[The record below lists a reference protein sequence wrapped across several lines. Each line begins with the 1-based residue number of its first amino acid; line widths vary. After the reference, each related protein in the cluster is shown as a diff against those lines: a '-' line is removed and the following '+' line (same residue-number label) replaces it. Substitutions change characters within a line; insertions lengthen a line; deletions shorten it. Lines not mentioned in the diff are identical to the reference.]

1 MARIDSILGIVV
13 SQGANELRV
22 GTDKEPKMLAYGI
35 AKRLSIPSTPAST
48 LRELLGEIL
57 SKDREEAMRAR
68 GRVEVPYDSGLG
80 AFKVTLISRGD
91 VNFDAVFVKDGAR
104 GGAKAG
110 AAVTPIHVA
119 PSPDAAKPA
128 GMHTDVEPRPTPP
141 MLAVVAPA
149 SGVLPA
155 APEARLSE
163 AAYLGAAPQAFAPA
177 HAQPAPSSQRAYEV
191 TEALSHLVSRA
202 TSMRASDLH
211 LGDGEVPVLR
221 VDGALTRLEDEGV
234 IELLR
239 ILPLD
244 EQRIQRVRG
253 GESVDLALEIA
264 DIGRVR
270 VHIYRADDRLA
281 AAIRMLPRAAPSL
294 ASLHLPIPLDDIVEM
309 PQGLV
314 LVCGATGSGKSTTL
328 AALAQEVV
336 HRRSVVLTTL
346 EDPVEYAIT
355 PPETSLV
362 RRRQVHRD
370 VKDFA
375 SGLRDALREDPDVL
389 LVGEMRDPET
399 IGLALTAAETGHLV
413 LASMHARSSASA
425 VERIVDSYPPERQQQ
440 IRVQLADS
448 LRVVVAQRLLPR
460 ARGGGRLPALE
471 VLRVTHGVANIIRE
485 GKTAQLATAL
495 QSGRREG
502 MLALERCLADRV
514 LAGEIKAEDARAAAN
529 DPASLARYLAG

>member
-177 HAQPAPSSQRAYEV
+177 NAQPAPSSQRAYEV

-234 IELLR
+234 I
-239 ILPLD
+239 
-244 EQRIQRVRG
+244 
-253 GESVDLALEIA
+253 
-264 DIGRVR
+264 
-270 VHIYRADDRLA
+270 
-281 AAIRMLPRAAPSL
+281 
-294 ASLHLPIPLDDIVEM
+294 
-309 PQGLV
+309 
-314 LVCGATGSGKSTTL
+314 
-328 AALAQEVV
+328 
-336 HRRSVVLTTL
+336 
-346 EDPVEYAIT
+346 
-355 PPETSLV
+355 
-362 RRRQVHRD
+362 
-370 VKDFA
+370 
-375 SGLRDALREDPDVL
+375 
-389 LVGEMRDPET
+389 
-399 IGLALTAAETGHLV
+399 
-413 LASMHARSSASA
+413 
-425 VERIVDSYPPERQQQ
+425 
-440 IRVQLADS
+440 
-448 LRVVVAQRLLPR
+448 
-460 ARGGGRLPALE
+460 
-471 VLRVTHGVANIIRE
+471 
-485 GKTAQLATAL
+485 
-495 QSGRREG
+495 
-502 MLALERCLADRV
+502 
-514 LAGEIKAEDARAAAN
+514 
-529 DPASLARYLAG
+529 